1 MKNWIFLVLALAVVW
16 FVLTK
21 RRVESFTPEF
31 LDQSGV
37 QKTVMTM
44 KSSYDQRTNHFEP
57 SRPPTGPIPGVE
69 TPFRVNM
76 YRSYME

>member
-16 FVLTK
+16 YVITG
-21 RRVESFTPEF
+21 RRVESFVPEF
-31 LDQSGV
+31 LDQGNV
-37 QKTVMTM
+37 QKTALTM
-44 KSSYDQRTNHFEP
+44 KSSYAQKTNHFEP
-57 SRPPTGPIPGVE
+57 SRPPPQPVPGVE